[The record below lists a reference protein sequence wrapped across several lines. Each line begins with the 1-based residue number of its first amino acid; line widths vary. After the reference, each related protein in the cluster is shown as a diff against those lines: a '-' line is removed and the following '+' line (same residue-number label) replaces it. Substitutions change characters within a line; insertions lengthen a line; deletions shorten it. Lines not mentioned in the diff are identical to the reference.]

1 MPAIVAGAQTSV
13 TALGDGSWR
22 VQKTAGVEGH
32 FGAWAASAEPITGDF
47 VLRAEDLTPGNNLLF
62 GVSADPGASAGFM
75 DLSYSCQFYGTEFY
89 VYELGVH
96 RPPIRVHEGVAW
108 IARLAGVVSYRT
120 GPDFASA
127 LIAREVPAD
136 DAPLFFDCSIARAG
150 GAIGVRFE
158 PPGSWAGAARAPR
171 PRIDLTL

>member
-1 MPAIVAGAQTSV
+1 MVAIVAGAQTSV

-22 VQKTAGVEGH
+22 VQKTVGVEGH
-32 FGAWAASAEPITGDF
+32 FGASAASAEPIAGDF

-62 GVSADPGASAGFM
+62 GVSANPGASAGFM
-75 DLSYSCQFYGTEFY
+75 DLNHSCQFHGAEFY
-89 VYELGVH
+89 VYELGVY
-96 RPPIRVHEGVAW
+96 RPPIRVHSGVAW

-136 DAPLFFDCSIARAG
+136 EAPLFFDCSIAKVG
-150 GAIGVRFE
+150 GAIAVRFE
-158 PPGSWAGAARAPR
+158 PPGAWTGPASAPR
-171 PRIDLTL
+171 RRIDLTL

>member
-1 MPAIVAGAQTSV
+1 MVAIVAGAQTSV

-22 VQKTAGVEGH
+22 VEKTGGAEGQ
-32 FGAWAASAEPITGDF
+32 FGAWAASAEPIAGDF

-62 GVSADPGASAGFM
+62 GVSANPDASAGFM
-75 DLSYSCQFYGTEFY
+75 DLTHSCQFYGAELY
-89 VYELGVH
+89 IYELGVY
-96 RPPIRVHEGVAW
+96 RPPIRVHSGVAW

-127 LIAREVPAD
+127 SIAREVAAD
-136 DAPLFFDCSIARAG
+136 NAPLFFDCSIAKAG
-150 GAIGVRFE
+150 GAIAVRFE
-158 PPGSWAGAARAPR
+158 PPGAWAAAARPPR